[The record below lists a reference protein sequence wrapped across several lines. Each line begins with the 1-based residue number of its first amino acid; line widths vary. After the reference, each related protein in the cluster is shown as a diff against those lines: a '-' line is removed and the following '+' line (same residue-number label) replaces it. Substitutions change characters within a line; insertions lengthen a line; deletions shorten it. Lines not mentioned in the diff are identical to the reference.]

1 MDHRFVELRLTLQH
15 APVFPHC
22 KVLESTLLSLWTACP
37 CERELNLNHLAAR
50 CITASLA
57 PLRRDLSLLHESTP
71 DIRREVGQG
80 GRCLKAW
87 TPDVFAQCQA
97 AGFLR
102 GVSHRLGVGEG
113 IQKRK
118 VSFRTKQIWNYRS
131 LHISQ
136 VRFQSLVGCC
146 LVETFCCFF
155 LWQSQNNSNRN
166 SFGMWWRLK

>member
-118 VSFRTKQIWNYRS
+118 VSFRMWCQVLTILWTMAERKQQR
-131 LHISQ
+131 
-136 VRFQSLVGCC
+136 
-146 LVETFCCFF
+146 
-155 LWQSQNNSNRN
+155 NRN
-166 SFGMWWRLK
+166 KSGITDRSISHK